1 MRTVIL
7 LLLSVLLNLPL
18 WAQAEQ
24 RTASPK
30 ELAPV
35 LIVSSYNTAVRNV
48 NENLAEFSRST
59 PEAAYLIP

>member
-35 LIVSSYNTAVRNV
+35 VIV
-48 NENLAEFSRST
+48 
-59 PEAAYLIP
+59 